1 MSVIYEMGQFNQ
13 IPLIEDANK
22 EYEVEKI
29 VKERIVQKKNLRTR
43 KIEPVLEYLVQWV
56 GYKQR
61 TWEPIENLENCKEA
75 LGEFLLKQNSHINNK
90 RKIKTYLKKKTTKQ
104 KIKRKKNNN
113 NLNNITINKNIFKV
127 TGKISNINNNG
138 NINTNEKNNLNNK
151 LKKYKKNKDK
161 IKYNK
166 SIDGN
171 SPNQIEKNKTIN
183 NENEDKKDINKND
196 NENENEKEKEKEK
209 DNINNNIGE
218 KNAKE
223 NDNIIKTNLN
233 IGQKENNDSRE
244 IINNLNF
251 NENNNNNIIDNN
263 YNFLNEDAISFGQFI
278 NAFDC
283 DDPLKNNILGIQ
295 DKNVDDENGK
305 ILEKKFNEEKC
316 LYEDNNKSKL
326 QVLEINSLKIPK
338 NIKEKFI
345 INITYKNKHDNKIYT
360 RDFETTNKEIPRECL
375 IKYYEHIFFEKNKG
389 QVLTKKLI
397 V

>member
-1 MSVIYEMGQFNQ
+1 MSVIYQMGQFNQ
-13 IPLIEDANK
+13 IPLNEDANK

-29 VKERIVQKKNLRTR
+29 VKERIVQKKNLKTR

-90 RKIKTYLKKKTTKQ
+90 RKAKNYLKKKTIKQ
-104 KIKRKKNNN
+104 KIKKKKNNN
-113 NLNNITINKNIFKV
+113 NLNNIKINKNIFKV
-127 TGKISNINNNG
+127 KGKISNTNNNE
-138 NINTNEKNNLNNK
+138 NINTNENNNLNNK

-166 SIDGN
+166 TIDGD

-183 NENEDKKDINKND
+183 NENEEKKDINKN
-196 NENENEKEKEKEK
+196 ENEKN
-209 DNINNNIGE
+209 NINDIEE
-218 KNAKE
+218 KKAQE

-233 IGQKENNDSRE
+233 IPQKENNYSRE

-283 DDPLKNNILGIQ
+283 DDPLKNNILDIQ

-305 ILEKKFNEEKC
+305 ILEKKFNEEKFV
-316 LYEDNNKSKL
+316 YEDNNKSNF
-326 QVLEINSLKIPK
+326 QMMEINSLKIPK

-345 INITYKNKHDNKIYT
+345 LNITYKNKHDNKMYT
-360 RDFETTNKEIPRECL
+360 RDFETTNKEIPRDCL

-389 QVLTKKLI
+389 QVITKKLI